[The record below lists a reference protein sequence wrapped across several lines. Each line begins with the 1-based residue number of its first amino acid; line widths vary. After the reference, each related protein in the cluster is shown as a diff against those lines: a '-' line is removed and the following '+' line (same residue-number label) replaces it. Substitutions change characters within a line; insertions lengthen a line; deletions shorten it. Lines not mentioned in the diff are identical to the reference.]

1 MISPQVINM
10 NRDSVMAFIGYDVIN
25 NTTQIPISEESV
37 ISLFVDIRLYN
48 LITGSNDV
56 IEKITMSFQDVGF
69 WTINI
74 NDIISI
80 LSDRNKYV
88 GKISKNSDE
97 TVDLRTFYIPE
108 FAVDN
113 DSFENV
119 LMRMPYEIIIAEGS
133 AYFYWY
139 DIGHQGEP
147 SYIRYV
153 ASAYE
158 GGSGTNYA
166 TDPSRVTHRGEIT
179 EYLV

>member
-1 MISPQVINM
+1 MISPQIINIG
-10 NRDSVMAFIGYDVIN
+10 RDSVMAFIGYDVIN

-37 ISLFVDIRLYN
+37 TSLFVDVRLYN

-56 IEKITMSFQDVGF
+56 VEKITMTFQDIGF

-74 NDIISI
+74 NDIIGI
-80 LSDRNKYV
+80 LNDRSKYV

-97 TVDLRTFYIPE
+97 TADLRTFYIPE
-108 FAVDN
+108 FVIDN
-113 DSFENV
+113 DSFEDV

-139 DIGHQGEP
+139 EVGHQSDP
-147 SYIRYV
+147 LYIRYV
-153 ASAYE
+153 APAYE